1 MDLIVLQ
8 VLNGLSFAMLLFLLA
23 SGLSLIFGL
32 MNLVNLAHGSFYLI
46 AGYIALTAIKT
57 TGNFLEAL
65 LSCPCVV
72 VPLLGVAVQ
81 KFFLSPHEK
90 NELAQV
96 LVTFGFI
103 FIFGDA
109 CLWIWGGLPRS
120 LPKPSF
126 LNQSIFIGDIVFTGC
141 LPAIYNSCGIHRGVG
156 PLALSGKDQSRFH
169 DQGECRQFG
178 YGNGNGGQCFKAV
191 HGCFC
196 AGNPAGCS
204 CRGLGRGLC
213 RYSPWSGFGYSATYA
228 SNRDHREAR
237 AVSRGHSWEVLLCG
251 DDRQFRQG
259 AFPEISLFM
268 VFAPMA
274 VVLAVRPQ
282 GLFGTE

>member
-1 MDLIVLQ
+1 MDFVVLQ
-8 VLNGLSFAMLLFLLA
+8 ILNGLSFAMLLFLLA

-46 AGYIALTAIKT
+46 AGYIALTVVKT
-57 TGNFLEAL
+57 TGNFFEAL
-65 LSCPCVV
+65 LATCAI
-72 VPLLGVAVQ
+72 VPVLGVVVQ

-103 FIFGDA
+103 FILGDA

-126 LNQSIFIGDIVFTGC
+126 LSQSIFVGDMVFPSYRLFIIVVGLIVGLCLWLFLEKTRTGSMVRASVDNSDMAMAVGVNVSRLFTLIFALGTM
-141 LPAIYNSCGIHRGVG
+141 LAALAGVLGG
-156 PLALSGKDQSRFH
+156 PFLGVYPGADLDILLLALVIVIIGGKGSL
-169 DQGECRQFG
+169 
-178 YGNGNGGQCFKAV
+178 K
-191 HGCFC
+191 
-196 AGNPAGCS
+196 
-204 CRGLGRGLC
+204 
-213 RYSPWSGFGYSATYA
+213 
-228 SNRDHREAR
+228 
-237 AVSRGHSWEVLLCG
+237 
-251 DDRQFRQG
+251 G
-259 AFPEISLFM
+259 AFVGSLFVGMVDNFGRALFPELSLFM

-282 GLFGTE
+282 GLFGTK